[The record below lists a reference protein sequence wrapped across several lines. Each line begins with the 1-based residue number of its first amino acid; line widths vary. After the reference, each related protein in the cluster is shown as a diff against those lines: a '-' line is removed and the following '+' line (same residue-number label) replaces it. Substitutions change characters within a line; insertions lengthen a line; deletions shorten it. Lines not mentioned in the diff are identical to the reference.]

1 MRRPVARAIAAAP
14 ATRPPRRPVPQAKE
28 ADVAAVG
35 IDRHQRLLVDEYGEL
50 DRRMQCNA
58 PDVGRYELLKKA
70 IKAWFNAMP
79 PDADATIEG
88 DVYRL
93 HVSARERERRVK
105 SMRGLIAVIGMDKF
119 CEIATVPIGAI
130 EDLIGKTKA
139 AGLIAEARSGSR
151 RLKSV
156 PKREA
161 AGKG

>member
-14 ATRPPRRPVPQAKE
+14 ATRPPRRPVPQARD

-35 IDRHQRLLVDEYGEL
+35 IDRHQRAMVDEFGEL

-58 PDVGRYELLKKA
+58 PDVARYDVLKKA
-70 IKAWFNAMP
+70 IKSWFNAMP

-105 SMRGLIAVIGMDKF
+105 SMRGLIAVIGLDKLL
-119 CEIATVPIGAI
+119 EIATVPIGAI

-151 RLKSV
+151 RLKAV
-156 PKREA
+156 PKRPT
-161 AGKG
+161 GK